1 MDRHDR
7 LAKLQRLAYL
17 RRFDWSRHG
26 RPDQLPP
33 DGDWLVWLILAGRG
47 WGKTRTGAEWIK
59 QQALALPGSRWA
71 VVAPTYADARDTCIE
86 GESGLLAVLPDD
98 RVDNWNRSLG
108 ELILANG
115 SRVKLFAAEQPDRLR
130 GPQHHGAWCDELAA
144 WRYPEAWD
152 QLQFG
157 LRLGDLPQTVVTTT
171 PRPVP
176 LVKQLVARD
185 DVHVTRGATFDN
197 AANLSAA
204 ALAELRN
211 RYEGTRLG
219 RQELYGEILDDVPGA
234 LWTAAGIEAHRVTE
248 APVHGLARVV
258 TAIDP
263 AVTSG
268 EGSDL
273 TGIVTVGA
281 TDHGWCPTCGPLEH
295 GVRHGF
301 VLADDSLRSTPD
313 GWCRT
318 AVAAYDRWGGDRI
331 VGEVNNGGD
340 LIETVLRTVD
350 HAVPYRK
357 VTATRGKRVRAE
369 PIAALYEQGRIHHV
383 GNGMVDLEDQLCSWT
398 PEAPGSPDRMDALV
412 WALTDLLV
420 DEQRGRRRI
429 VRTTAA

>member
-1 MDRHDR
+1 MTPSGWADVYDLTIEDAHEFY
-7 LAKLQRLAYL
+7 A
-17 RRFDWSRHG
+17 G
-26 RPDQLPP
+26 
-33 DGDWLVWLILAGRG
+33 GILVH
-47 WGKTRTGAEWIK
+47 
-59 QQALALPGSRWA
+59 
-71 VVAPTYADARDTCIE
+71 
-86 GESGLLAVLPDD
+86 
-98 RVDNWNRSLG
+98 N
-108 ELILANG
+108 
-115 SRVKLFAAEQPDRLR
+115 
-130 GPQHHGAWCDELAA
+130 CDELAA

-157 LRLGDLPQTVVTTT
+157 LRLGDVPQTVVTTT

-176 LVKQLVARD
+176 LVRQLVARG

-234 LWTAAGIEAHRVTE
+234 LWTAATIEAHRVDA

-281 TDHGWCPTCGPLEH
+281 TDNGWCPVCGPLEH

-301 VLADDSLRSTPD
+301 VLGDDSVRSTPD

-318 AVAAYDRWGGDRI
+318 AVAAYDRWTGDRI

-340 LIETVLRTVD
+340 LIEAVLRTVD
-350 HAVPYRK
+350 HSVPYRK

-383 GNGMVDLEDQLCSWT
+383 GTLVDLEDQLCSWT

-412 WALTDLLV
+412 WAITDLLV

>member
-1 MDRHDR
+1 MTPSGWADVYDLTIEDAHEFY
-7 LAKLQRLAYL
+7 A
-17 RRFDWSRHG
+17 G
-26 RPDQLPP
+26 
-33 DGDWLVWLILAGRG
+33 GILVH
-47 WGKTRTGAEWIK
+47 
-59 QQALALPGSRWA
+59 
-71 VVAPTYADARDTCIE
+71 
-86 GESGLLAVLPDD
+86 
-98 RVDNWNRSLG
+98 N
-108 ELILANG
+108 
-115 SRVKLFAAEQPDRLR
+115 
-130 GPQHHGAWCDELAA
+130 CDELAA

-157 LRLGDLPQTVVTTT
+157 LRLGDVPQTVVTTT

-176 LVKQLVARD
+176 LVRQLVARS

-234 LWTAAGIEAHRVTE
+234 LWTAATIDAGRVHE
-248 APVHGLARVV
+248 APAHGLARVV

-268 EGSDL
+268 DESDL
-273 TGIVTVGA
+273 TGIVTAGV
-281 TDHGWCPTCGPLEH
+281 TDNGWCPTCGPLDA
-295 GVRHGF
+295 GVRHAF
-301 VLADDSLRSTPD
+301 VLGDDSLRSTPD

-318 AVAAYDRWGGDRI
+318 AVAAYDRWAGDRI

-383 GNGMVDLEDQLCSWT
+383 GVLPDLEAQLCSWT

-412 WALTDLLV
+412 WAITDLMV
-420 DEQRGRRRI
+420 DEPPRRRRI
-429 VRTTAA
+429 VRTGAAA